1 MKKVV
6 LECSNLF
13 KRIGKRNIIK
23 NASFDMREGDIIG
36 FIGPNGAG
44 KTTTIKLILGL
55 QKLTNG
61 KVNIN
66 GYDIKRQFEKAIEK
80 VGAIVENPESYT
92 YLTGYKNLRL
102 IANLKKDVNRDRIEE
117 VIELVGLKNR
127 IYDKVSKYSLGMKQ
141 RLGIAEAILSKP
153 NVLILDEPTNGLDP
167 EGIKDL
173 REIIKK
179 LAKEE
184 NMSILISSHNLSE
197 LESFCT
203 RILIIQNGEIIEES
217 NLKEVR
223 EDNNYKYIIEV
234 NNIEKAKEYIK
245 NRKYEILSN
254 SNFAIEIKPEEISD
268 FVILLKSHGVN
279 VLEAK
284 KEKMSLEEIFLKK
297 VGGNEIV

>member
-6 LECSNLF
+6 LECSNLC

-55 QKLTNG
+55 QKFTDG

-66 GYDIKRQFEKAIEK
+66 GYDIKKQFEKAIEK

-102 IANLKKDVNRDRIEE
+102 IANLKKDVNQDRIEE

-279 VLEAK
+279 VLEAR